1 VRADAGPPFPGVI
14 LGSSLPGCRCRAATA
29 AEGERPMAE
38 LETVKYRED
47 GNVAWVTLARP
58 QVHNAFNTVMQR
70 ELRSLWRWLR
80 HRHQVRV
87 VVLTGAGD
95 EAFCT
100 GVDQREVIAQA
111 SAGAAEVGDDPTAFE
126 HEPVTVGFGPSPF
139 MYDDP
144 GRNLGPKTN
153 DLWKPVV
160 AAVNGMACGG
170 AFYLLGEV
178 EFIIAAEHATFFDPH
193 LTYGLAASYEPL
205 QLTGALPFGELARMT
220 LLGAEERMSAQRAH
234 QVGFVSEVVP
244 LSELHERAAWAASV
258 IARAHPVAVQ
268 STLRALWTGRS
279 LGRAQALAL
288 AWAFVSLGDDE
299 QALDEGRTR
308 FSAGHRV
315 DWRLR

>member
-1 VRADAGPPFPGVI
+1 M
-14 LGSSLPGCRCRAATA
+14 T
-29 AEGERPMAE
+29 E
-38 LETVKYRED
+38 LQTVQYAED
-47 GNVAWVTLARP
+47 GPVAWVTLARP
-58 QVHNAFNTVMQR
+58 EVHNAFDTVMQR

-95 EAFCT
+95 QAFCT
-100 GVDQREVIAQA
+100 GVDQREVIA
-111 SAGAAEVGDDPTAFE
+111 AAAAPAAPADDPAAFE
-126 HEPVTVGFGPSPF
+126 HEPVTVGWGPSPF

-144 GRNLGPKTN
+144 GRHLGPKTN

-193 LTYGLAASYEPL
+193 LTYGMAAAYEPL

-234 QVGFVSEVVP
+234 QVGWVSEVVP
-244 LSELHERAAWAASV
+244 AEELRERAAWAAAA

-268 STLRALWTGRS
+268 STLRALWAGRA
-279 LGRAQALAL
+279 LGRAQALPL
-288 AWAFVSLGDDE
+288 AWAFVALGDDQ
-299 QALDEGRTR
+299 QALDEGRQR
-308 FSAGHRV
+308 FSSGQRV
-315 DWRLR
+315 DWHLR